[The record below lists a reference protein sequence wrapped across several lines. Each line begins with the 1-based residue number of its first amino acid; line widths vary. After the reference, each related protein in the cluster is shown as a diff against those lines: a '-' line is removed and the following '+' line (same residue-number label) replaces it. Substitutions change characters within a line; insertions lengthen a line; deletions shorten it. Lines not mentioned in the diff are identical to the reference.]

1 MGIGVGNAHGS
12 KIFHAAPALREI
24 QFKLKMIS
32 YRRFNAFCRSA
43 EGMSSEA
50 GAWFIEADH
59 VSVTALARHRRGVA
73 VSRPAHDP
81 VCYPGGHA
89 AIEPLLQ
96 SAEQTRATMG
106 AGAVVYAMPD
116 AIFCRHVS
124 FDNVTAEISEG
135 GITPLCR

>member
-1 MGIGVGNAHGS
+1 MVHRGGPRQRYRIG
-12 KIFHAAPALREI
+12 AA
-24 QFKLKMIS
+24 S
-32 YRRFNAFCRSA
+32 SWRRCFSPC
-43 EGMSSEA
+43 
-50 GAWFIEADH
+50 
-59 VSVTALARHRRGVA
+59 
-73 VSRPAHDP
+73 SRPGLL
-81 VCYPGGHA
+81 PGGHA